1 MKSRNRNLT
10 TAKVSR
16 NDEFY
21 TQYKDIEKEISLYRD
36 CFRNKVVLCNC
47 DNPDKSEFYRYFRNN
62 FKELKLKGLI
72 SSYYTGE
79 ESTLWN
85 FLKTEYAEYDG
96 IKEIRSFLSG
106 NGDFRSKEQLR
117 LLEKADIIV
126 TNPPFSLFNEFF
138 RILMENKKDFLILG
152 SQNAFVYSNVFPY
165 LADGTVRADHA
176 GSIEFITPEGDF
188 KKFGNICWY
197 TTLERKRYF
206 LIFDREFKEEDF
218 LRYYNFDG
226 VYVEK
231 LSDIPKGYKG
241 AMGVPITFL
250 YFIDFKR
257 FKILGTSKDIGNPLG
272 KEFME
277 LYFSQGNKGHY
288 TANMRILGLIDKEGK
303 ARIPFIRLIIKAI

>member
-1 MKSRNRNLT
+1 MESRNRNLT
-10 TAKVSR
+10 IAKVSR

-36 CFRNKVVLCNC
+36 CFRGKIVLCNC
-47 DNPDKSEFYRYFRNN
+47 DNPDKSEFYKYFKNN

-72 SSYYTGE
+72 SSYYTE

-85 FLKTEYAEYDG
+85 SLKTEYAEYDG

-138 RILMENKKDFLILG
+138 KALIGNKKDFLILG

-197 TTLERKRYF
+197 TTLER
-206 LIFDREFKEEDF
+206 DREFLIPDKEYKEEDF

-226 VYVEK
+226 IYVEK

-250 YFIDFKR
+250 YSIDFKR